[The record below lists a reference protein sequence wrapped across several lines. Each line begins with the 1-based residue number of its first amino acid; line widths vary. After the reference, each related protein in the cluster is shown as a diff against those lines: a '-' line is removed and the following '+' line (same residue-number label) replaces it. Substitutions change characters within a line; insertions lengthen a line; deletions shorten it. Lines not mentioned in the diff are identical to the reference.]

1 MNINALLAEA
11 AAAFAD
17 VRIGYVSEMQSHLLT
32 MIDKKRVLKTNVF
45 RTLYDFIRSQTALG
59 ADHAFLAGDS

>member
-1 MNINALLAEA
+1 VSFSININALLAEA

-17 VRIGYVSEMQSHLLT
+17 VRVGYVTEMQSHLLA

-59 ADHAFLAGDS
+59 G